1 MMNIDIMTKGDRV
14 LSVTESFIAIRK
26 RTGEIILLPISKVDG
41 GIRVELEKMVTIS
54 YGDDVIEAVT
64 VDGVEI
70 TNF

>member
-26 RTGEIILLPISKVDG
+26 HTGEIILLPISKVDG